1 MESEILPR
9 HQPDKEFQQKKRKKS
24 KVESSSEDEETS
36 KISVVLNTSDE
47 IEWIKGFASSF
58 DGEGRKEDDNRVL
71 IVEHMEKQGKILEAL
86 QTQSVKQDVYNERL
100 LLVVEALLKKQ

>member
-1 MESEILPR
+1 M
-9 HQPDKEFQQKKRKKS
+9 
-24 KVESSSEDEETS
+24 ESSSEDEETS

-86 QTQSVKQDVYNERL
+86 QTQSVKQDVYRL